1 MAFAVL
7 YVRDEDTSF
16 VKEVLDEHYIDYDW
30 DSGDRLL
37 IKSEMTDDVIEV
49 IGLLEDKG
57 VSFDIIQ

>member
-7 YVRDEDTSF
+7 YVRNEDTSF

-37 IKSEMTDDVIEV
+37 VKSEMTDEV
-49 IGLLEDKG
+49 IKY
-57 VSFDIIQ
+57 